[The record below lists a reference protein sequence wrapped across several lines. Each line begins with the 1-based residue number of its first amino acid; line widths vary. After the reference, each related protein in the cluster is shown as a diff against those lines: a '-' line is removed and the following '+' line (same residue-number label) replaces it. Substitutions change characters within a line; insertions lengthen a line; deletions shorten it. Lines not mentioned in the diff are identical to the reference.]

1 MILNLFDQ
9 ELQVINTKPMIKNK
23 LKELLSDLKK
33 FKIQRKLVLELKK
46 RDDCNIFHLYS
57 KLTASTIQNLM
68 KHLNPYI
75 KVLS

>member
-33 FKIQRKLVLELKK
+33 FKIQRKLVL
-46 RDDCNIFHLYS
+46 
-57 KLTASTIQNLM
+57 Q
-68 KHLNPYI
+68 
-75 KVLS
+75 